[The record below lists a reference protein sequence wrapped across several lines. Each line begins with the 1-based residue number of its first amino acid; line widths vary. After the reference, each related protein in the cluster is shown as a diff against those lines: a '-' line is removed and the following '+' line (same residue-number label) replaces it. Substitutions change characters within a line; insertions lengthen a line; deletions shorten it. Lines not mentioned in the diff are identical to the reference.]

1 MMKKLLFILCISLSL
16 SLSAQVET
24 INIDWGF
31 NSTPT
36 AAGDA
41 NASRTI
47 EIGDTVIWNW
57 YSSGSHNVVRQA
69 GSSSDSFSNG
79 PGTFPQGTTFSHTF
93 TSLGTN
99 DYVCTP
105 HAGIMFGT
113 ITVVAEGT
121 LSTPTFEAPT
131 KFSIHPNPSSDVM
144 NISIPTLT
152 NEGLKLEVFDILGKK
167 VYSQQLSELSYKV
180 NIANWNSCMYLVRL
194 MSPSQNITLTKR
206 FVKL

>member
-1 MMKKLLFILCISLSL
+1 MKKLLFILLLSLSM

-31 NSTPT
+31 NSTPS

-121 LSTPTFEAPT
+121 LSTPTFEAPS
-131 KFSIHPNPSSDVM
+131 KFSIYPNPSSDVM
-144 NISIPTLT
+144 NVSIPTIGDK
-152 NEGLKLEVFDILGKK
+152 GLNLEVFDILGKK
-167 VYSQQLSELSYKV
+167 VYTQQLTDLSS
-180 NIANWNSCMYLVRL
+180 NINITGWNSGLYLVRIS
-194 MSPSQNITLTKR
+194 SPGQEITLTKR

>member
-1 MMKKLLFILCISLSL
+1 MKKLLFILCISLSL